1 MKNCLI
7 TCAALASL
15 AMPATLQAQQQS
27 GTWVE
32 TRFHR
37 VHLLNG
43 NFIDGQLI
51 GESDRTLTMRV
62 GGGEMQ
68 IRKDMIGRTTKG
80 NLRVEYV
87 KMRSYNEPLK
97 LEPIRNTRPPGPS
110 VSSPAVTTPKAPPST
125 APAETVT
132 LTGPVEEQ
140 LAQAADILKNGTP
153 ARKKGAIQA
162 LAALGADAAK
172 FLAGVFGT
180 LEDGLVPDATSVLS
194 NLKEASIVSTMKG
207 LLGSDRAVIRENAAD
222 LVGQLGAARDDS
234 GSLRELL
241 RDRDP
246 GVRGAAVIA
255 LRRLSDFESFDIVA
269 EMLSDPDKNVRTKA
283 LVTLTDMAQK
293 GSLTPKLIAV
303 FNQTLEQTQGE
314 ARIELLKEAGNQA
327 SPELAPVLIRLG
339 ADSDPMVRSHAIAGI
354 GKLRTPEAVDFVV
367 ERMSIEREYWP
378 RIALTGAAMTMKLQK
393 AIDPLIEWLGDE
405 NAEIRAAAMRA
416 LQGITNLRVGSDRQ
430 AWEEWRHKTRQ
441 NN

>member
-15 AMPATLQAQQQS
+15 AMPATLHAQQQ
-27 GTWVE
+27 GNWVE

-68 IRKDMIGRTTKG
+68 IRKDMIGRTAKG

-97 LEPIRNTRPPGPS
+97 LEPMRTSRQPGPS
-110 VSSPAVTTPKAPPST
+110 VSSPAVTPPKAPPST

-162 LAALGADAAK
+162 LAPLGAEAAK
-172 FLAGVFGT
+172 FLASVFGT
-180 LEDGLVPDATSVLS
+180 LEDSLVPEAANVLS
-194 NLKEASIVSTMKG
+194 TLKDTSIVSAMKG
-207 LLGSDRAVIRENAAD
+207 LLGSDRAVIREQAAE
-222 LVGQLGAARDDS
+222 LVGQLGSARDDS
-234 GSLRELL
+234 GSIRELL

-246 GVRGAAVIA
+246 GVRGAAIIA
-255 LRRLSDFESFDIVA
+255 LRRMSDFESFDIVA
-269 EMLSDPDKNVRTKA
+269 EMLTDTDASVRTKA

-303 FNQTLEQTQGE
+303 FNQTLEQTQGD
-314 ARIELLKEAGNQA
+314 ARIALLKEAGNQA

-339 ADSDPMVRSHAIAGI
+339 ADPDPEVRSHAIQGV
-354 GKLRTPEAVDFVV
+354 GKLRTPEAVEFVV
-367 ERMSIEREYWP
+367 DRMSIEREYWP
-378 RIALTGAAMTMKLQK
+378 RIALTGAAMTMKIQK

-416 LQGITNLRVGSDRQ
+416 LVGITNLRVGSDRQ
-430 AWEEWRHKTRQ
+430 AWEAWRQRMRQ